1 MRRLNPKMDQTL
13 KQHEVNISEHEKLID
28 KHEVKLEDIQQDL
41 IDLKV
46 RLGIKDKTNGQVVAY
61 QEQLVTAQMQE
72 REERKEQD
80 EALKEDIRKLDE
92 RTWYILTGVVLS
104 ILLEIG
110 FMLFKG
116 G

>member
-1 MRRLNPKMDQTL
+1 MDQTL
-13 KQHEVNISEHEKLID
+13 KLHEDMID
-28 KHEVKLEDIQQDL
+28 KHEYKLEDIQQDL
-41 IDLKV
+41 IDVKV
-46 RLGIKDKTNGQVVAY
+46 RLGIKDKTNGQVVDY
-61 QEQLVTAQMQE
+61 QRQLVEAQTQE
-72 REERKEQD
+72 RAERKEQD
-80 EALKEDIRKLDE
+80 RLLREDIERVDS

>member
-1 MRRLNPKMDQTL
+1 M
-13 KQHEVNISEHEKLID
+13 ID
-28 KHEVKLEDIQQDL
+28 KHEYKLEDIQQDL
-41 IDLKV
+41 IDVKV
-46 RLGIKDKTNGQVVAY
+46 RLGIKDKTNGQVVDY
-61 QEQLVTAQMQE
+61 QRQLVEAQTQE
-72 REERKEQD
+72 RAERKEQD
-80 EALKEDIRKLDE
+80 RLLREDIERVDS